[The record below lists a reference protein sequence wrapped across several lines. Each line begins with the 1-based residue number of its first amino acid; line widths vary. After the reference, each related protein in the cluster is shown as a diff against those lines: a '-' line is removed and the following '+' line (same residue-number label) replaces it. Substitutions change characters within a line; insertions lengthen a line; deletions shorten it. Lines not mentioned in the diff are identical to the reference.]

1 MSYCPN
7 CGTQLLAGSKFCQNC
22 GTQIAAAVYGSAPIY
37 DLPVYSNID
46 TSRKDYRI
54 IMVRRDTCSK
64 TNAREL
70 LMDIFGYTTAE
81 ANLILDSLPAEI
93 ACNLTFQQAVYA
105 SQALTEYG
113 IDVSVINS
121 DGYTDINRYASSSV
135 YNSNGSFLSSVL
147 SVLGTLTVANR
158 LNKLTQWNRPLSY
171 TFRPAYRRAD
181 PLTYQRHFIR
191 KPAPVLPNR
200 PQIAVPRRDEP
211 LRNAIGP
218 LKPTTRAPSSNS
230 NAKANTPISHGLH
243 ADPNGGKKGGGQGGG
258 PLGPGPSGPLGPDR
272 RR

>member
-7 CGTQLLAGSKFCQNC
+7 CGTQLLVGSKFCQNC
-22 GTQIAAAVYGSAPIY
+22 GTPIAAAVYNAAPIY
-37 DLPVYSNID
+37 DTPVYSNVD

-64 TNAREL
+64 ANAREL
-70 LMDIFGYTTAE
+70 LMDIFGYSAAE

-121 DGYTDINRYASSSV
+121 DGYTNINQYASSSV
-135 YNSNGSFLSSVL
+135 YNNNGSFLNSVL

-171 TFRPAYRRAD
+171 TFRPNYRRTD
-181 PLTYQRHFIR
+181 PLAYQRHYIR

-200 PQIAVPRRDEP
+200 SNIAVPRRDEP

-218 LKPTTRAPSSNS
+218 LKPSSPSSNS
-230 NAKANTPISHGLH
+230 NSKANTPISHGLH
-243 ADPNGGKKGGGQGGG
+243 ADPNGGKKGGGNG

>member
-7 CGTQLLAGSKFCQNC
+7 CGVQLLAGSKFCQNC
-22 GTQIAAAVYGSAPIY
+22 GTQVAAVVYNTAPAY
-37 DLPVYSNID
+37 DYPVYSNVD

-54 IMVRRDTCSK
+54 IMVRRDTCTK
-64 TNAREL
+64 ANAKEL
-70 LMDIFGYTTAE
+70 LMDIFGYTAAE

-121 DGYTDINRYASSSV
+121 DGYTNINQYASSSV
-135 YNSNGSFLSSVL
+135 YNNNGSFLNSVL

-158 LNKLTQWNRPLSY
+158 LKNLTKWNRPLSY
-171 TFRPAYRRAD
+171 TFRPVYRRTD
-181 PLTYQRHFIR
+181 PLTYQRHYIR

-200 PQIAVPRRDEP
+200 PHQTVPRRDEP

-218 LKPTTRAPSSNS
+218 MKHTSPAPSTNSNS
-230 NAKANTPISHGLH
+230 KANSPISRGLH
-243 ADPNGGKKGGGQGGG
+243 ADPNGGKNGGRGGG
-258 PLGPGPSGPLGPDR
+258 PLGPGPGGPLGPNR
-272 RR
+272 RK

>member
-7 CGTQLLAGSKFCQNC
+7 CGVQLLAGSKFCQNC
-22 GTQIAAAVYGSAPIY
+22 GTKIVASVYNAA
-37 DLPVYSNID
+37 PVYSNVD

-54 IMVRRDTCSK
+54 IMIRRDTCTK

-70 LMDIFGYTTAE
+70 LMDIFGYTAAE

-121 DGYTDINRYASSSV
+121 DGYTDINQYASSSV
-135 YNSNGSFLSSVL
+135 YNNNGSFLSNVL

-158 LNKLTQWNRPLSY
+158 LNSLTRWNRPLAY
-171 TFRPAYRRAD
+171 TFRPVYRRTD
-181 PLTYQRHFIR
+181 PPAYMRHNIR
-191 KPAPVLPNR
+191 KPAPMLPNR
-200 PQIAVPRRDEP
+200 SHLAVPRRDEP
-211 LRNAIGP
+211 LRNAISP
-218 LKPTTRAPSSNS
+218 QKPVTRTPAPNS
-230 NAKANTPISHGLH
+230 NPKAAAPISHGLH
-243 ADPNGGKKGGGQGGG
+243 ADPKGGKKGGGQSG